1 MLRSFICH
9 KFKLASQ
16 IPALR
21 PLVAKILSVLGQFTR
36 NGVKLVRYNEGWIHY
51 FENIISC
58 EHEPRLR
65 GYHLLHEFI
74 DEPWGMLF
82 KPKEGDIVIDVG
94 AGIGSETLCYAN
106 SVGHTGRVIAIEALP
121 EIYRYL
127 ETSVRLNEYRHVVPI
142 NCAITERT
150 GSVIIK
156 NDIEN
161 FLGNSIDDQNG
172 GGTKVEAKTLDDIV
186 ASQEIEVVDFIKMN
200 IEGAERLALF
210 GMEQTLKKTRVICIS
225 CHDFKYKVTNNPFF
239 KTFDDVEAAIKKA
252 GWKIVYRS
260 SDREEFKYQVN
271 LEELKYMINAYNPK
285 LFDPLA

>member
-1 MLRSFICH
+1 MLRSFIRH

-16 IPALR
+16 SPTLR
-21 PLVAKILSVLGQFTR
+21 PLVAKILSVLGPFTR

-65 GYHLLHEFI
+65 GYHLLHELNDYI
-74 DEPWGMLF
+74 WGTLF

-94 AGIGSETLCYAN
+94 AGIGSETLYYAN
-106 SVGHTGRVIAIEALP
+106 SVGPTGRVIAIEALP
-121 EIYRYL
+121 EIYKYL
-127 ETSVRLNEYRHVVPI
+127 ENSVRLNEYRHVVPI
-142 NCAITERT
+142 NCAITEKT
-150 GSVIIK
+150 GSVTIE

-172 GGTKVEAKTLDDIV
+172 SGIKVKAKTLDEIV
-186 ASQEIEVVDFIKMN
+186 ESQKIEVVDFIKMN
-200 IEGAERLALF
+200 IEGAERSALI
-210 GMEQTLKKTRVICIS
+210 GMEQALKKTRVICIS
-225 CHDFKYKVTNNPFF
+225 CHDFKYKKTNNLFF
-239 KTFDDVEAAIKKA
+239 KTFDDVETAVKKA

-260 SDREEFKYQVN
+260 SDREELKYQ
-271 LEELKYMINAYNPK
+271 INAYNPK